1 MSLISLRRSNTTNSI
16 SKYKPINI
24 DDVPT
29 SYSAVASGI
38 GILSKSVFRKRQKKH
53 SNIAATT
60 SHFPKMPNGTSCQI
74 CQLMYAA
81 LAETLT
87 KSSPIIHVK
96 FHTYNLLFFCFY
108 LFFQRYIFLLLYQT
122 KHKCCWFL
130 ASEYTFKQVKT
141 RFCKCLYTISVYI
154 GNTYKHLFISVL
166 WFV

>member
-53 SNIAATT
+53 SNIAATA

-81 LAETLT
+81 LAETPT

-96 FHTYNLLFFCFY
+96 FIRTIFCSFVFICSFKGTYFCCY
-108 LFFQRYIFLLLYQT
+108 T
-122 KHKCCWFL
+122 KL
-130 ASEYTFKQVKT
+130 NINVVGS
-141 RFCKCLYTISVYI
+141 
-154 GNTYKHLFISVL
+154 
-166 WFV
+166 

>member
-16 SKYKPINI
+16 SKYNPINI
-24 DDVPT
+24 DEVPT

-38 GILSKSVFRKRQKKH
+38 GILSKSVFRKRQAKH

-60 SHFPKMPNGTSCQI
+60 SHFPTMPNGTSCQI

-81 LAETLT
+81 LAETPT

-96 FHTYNLLFFCFY
+96 FIRTIFCSFVFY

-130 ASEYTFKQVKT
+130 ASEYTFKQAKT
-141 RFCKCLYTISVYI
+141 RFCKCPYTISFYI
-154 GNTYKHLFISVL
+154 GNAHKHLFISIL
-166 WFV
+166 WFI